1 MGVPNHFTC
10 LLRNFYVGQEA
21 TVRAGHETMDWFK
34 IGKGVW
40 QDCILTLCLF
50 NFYAEY
56 IMWNA
61 RLDESQAGVKT
72 AGRNINNFRYADDTT
87 LMAESEET
95 LKSLLM
101 NVKEESKKAGIKCN
115 IQKTKIRASSPI
127 TSWQT
132 EREKSGGSDFLYLGS
147 KITVDI
153 DCNHEMKRSLARCKE
168 IYEKS
173 R

>member
-1 MGVPNHFTC
+1 MQVKKQLLEMGME
-10 LLRNFYVGQEA
+10 QQ
-21 TVRAGHETMDWFK
+21 MDWFK

-40 QDCILTLCLF
+40 QDCLLIPCSF
-50 NFYAEY
+50 NLYAEY

-72 AGRNINNFRYADDTT
+72 AGRNINNFRYADDVN
-87 LMAESEET
+87 LMAESDET

-101 NVKEESKKAGIKCN
+101 KFKEESKKAGIKCN
-115 IQKTKIRASSPI
+115 IQKTKIMTSSSI

-132 EREKSGGSDFLYLGS
+132 EREKVEAVTDFLDLGS

-153 DCNHEMKRSLARCKE
+153 DCNDEMKRSLARCKE
-168 IYEKS
+168 IYEKP